1 MPPLFFAYDIFAV
14 IRLSFFFFLGGVP
27 MWGHCGVQAQAQVIV
42 RFMVPSASRHVYKE
56 ILRYSY
62 NMCNL
67 FLISY
72 GFFLV

>member
-14 IRLSFFFFLGGVP
+14 IRLSFFFFLEGSYVGSL
-27 MWGHCGVQAQAQVIV
+27 WGA
-42 RFMVPSASRHVYKE
+42 SAGTGYRPVYGAVSARHVYKE